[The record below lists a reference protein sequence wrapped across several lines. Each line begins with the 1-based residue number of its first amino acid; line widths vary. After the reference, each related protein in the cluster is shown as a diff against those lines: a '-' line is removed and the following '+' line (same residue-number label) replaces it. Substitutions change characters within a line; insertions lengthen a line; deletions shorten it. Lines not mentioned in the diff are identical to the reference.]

1 MLIQTT
7 SMADTE
13 TSPVPSPENLTI
25 KQEPMEDEDADSNSS
40 PPTQVPN
47 GKRWGDED
55 IVPSPTAE
63 DSNDASTIDK
73 AQKLVNGFDSE
84 SQHENNNDLC
94 TVDKAREKAKLQE
107 RHHHEDEAML
117 TDESPSDKNNRSPK
131 LLDETSG
138 LNANTLAEKEA
149 RLEQLLHQLQALR
162 EQLVAQQ
169 QEAAA
174 LQRSQLQRQQ
184 RQMELQRLQQDML
197 QRQQQQLMEQQHKIQ
212 LLTQAIQTQS
222 GAAGQFLRL
231 VPIYPT
237 DYARG
242 GGAPQLIVA
251 GPDGQPTA
259 VNVAA
264 HAHAAAAAAA
274 VAKAQSPTQSSNSH
288 VNLNHLS
295 GLAQSPPG
303 HVPAVSVSPI
313 ESSPKGGLLT
323 IPHASFPPQGFPG
336 SRSSPQNLDSSE
348 PLNLSQKAAP
358 TKSTSPPASS
368 ESSSPSPSSPPPLFI
383 RSRPMTISEPLKRSQ
398 SLSPKTSYQKYT
410 AHEAEIVN
418 HASTTGSKRVFQDH
432 MELIRPASLSGE
444 GDSPGPQS
452 TRDKERIALDAL
464 TNQLPIRSSLLT
476 NGDLVGEDME
486 SNGSEAEEAYRRSM
500 VIDLTNDHDERP
512 KVDVQVDPKQSN
524 LVAALNLLPV
534 DHNAAAQLAS
544 YQHLFP
550 VSIATSMTTP
560 TSSSPSPSTSPN
572 SNEATIARMY
582 RDSRKAEA
590 SRPHIKRPMNA
601 FMVWA
606 KEERRKI
613 LARHP
618 DMHNSNISKI
628 LGSKWKT
635 MSNGEKQPYY
645 EEQARLSK
653 AHLEKYPDYK
663 YKPRP
668 KRTCII
674 DGKKLKIGEYKQLMK
689 VKRQEVRHVY
699 YTRDGEHLIRAPT
712 MTSVSGQGIPINIE
726 GGFAIAAGAESQPEY
741 LHTTEG

>member
-1 MLIQTT
+1 
-7 SMADTE
+7 MADTE
-13 TSPVPSPENLTI
+13 TSPMLSPENLTV
-25 KQEPMEDEDADSNSS
+25 KQEPMEDEDSNSS

-47 GKRWGDED
+47 GKRWDGDKD
-55 IVPSPTAE
+55 IAPSPTAE
-63 DSNDASTIDK
+63 DSNGAESTIDK
-73 AQKLVNGFDSE
+73 AQKLVNGFVSE

-94 TVDKAREKAKLQE
+94 TVDKAREKAKLHE
-107 RHHHEDEAML
+107 NHDGHHDDEAMV
-117 TDESPSDKNNRSPK
+117 TDANDKINGSPN
-131 LLDETSG
+131 LLDEA
-138 LNANTLAEKEA
+138 NAVNCNTLAEKEA

-222 GAAGQFLRL
+222 SAGQFLRL

-242 GGAPQLIVA
+242 GSAPQLIVA

-264 HAHAAAAAAA
+264 HAAAAAAAA
-274 VAKAQSPTQSSNSH
+274 AKAQNRESPTPPSSNSH

-313 ESSPKGGLLT
+313 QSSPKGLLT

-368 ESSSPSPSSPPPLFI
+368 ESSSPSPSTPPLFI

-418 HASTTGSKRVFQDH
+418 HASTGLRVFQDQV
-432 MELIRPASLSGE
+432 ELTRPGMCRVVVE
-444 GDSPGPQS
+444 
-452 TRDKERIALDAL
+452 
-464 TNQLPIRSSLLT
+464 LL
-476 NGDLVGEDME
+476 
-486 SNGSEAEEAYRRSM
+486 
-500 VIDLTNDHDERP
+500 
-512 KVDVQVDPKQSN
+512 
-524 LVAALNLLPV
+524 
-534 DHNAAAQLAS
+534 
-544 YQHLFP
+544 
-550 VSIATSMTTP
+550 
-560 TSSSPSPSTSPN
+560 
-572 SNEATIARMY
+572 
-582 RDSRKAEA
+582 
-590 SRPHIKRPMNA
+590 
-601 FMVWA
+601 
-606 KEERRKI
+606 
-613 LARHP
+613 
-618 DMHNSNISKI
+618 
-628 LGSKWKT
+628 
-635 MSNGEKQPYY
+635 
-645 EEQARLSK
+645 
-653 AHLEKYPDYK
+653 
-663 YKPRP
+663 
-668 KRTCII
+668 
-674 DGKKLKIGEYKQLMK
+674 
-689 VKRQEVRHVY
+689 HV
-699 YTRDGEHLIRAPT
+699 
-712 MTSVSGQGIPINIE
+712 V
-726 GGFAIAAGAESQPEY
+726 
-741 LHTTEG
+741 

>member
-1 MLIQTT
+1 MQVKVQELQTT

-512 KVDVQVDPKQSN
+512 KVDVQVDP
-524 LVAALNLLPV
+524 
-534 DHNAAAQLAS
+534 
-544 YQHLFP
+544 
-550 VSIATSMTTP
+550 T
-560 TSSSPSPSTSPN
+560 
-572 SNEATIARMY
+572 TIARMY